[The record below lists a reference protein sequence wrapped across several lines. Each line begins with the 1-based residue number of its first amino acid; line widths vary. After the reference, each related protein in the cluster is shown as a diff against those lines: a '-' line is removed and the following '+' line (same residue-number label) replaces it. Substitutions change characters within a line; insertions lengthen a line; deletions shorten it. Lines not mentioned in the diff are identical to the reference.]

1 MQTLQQVADAL
12 ESRRQTLQI
21 TYDDLAA
28 RAGLTPLA
36 TRRALQGTA
45 SPRITTLMALADK
58 LGLEVVLLPRQVAN
72 QLYVAEESPPYRPLS
87 RVEQLTQYTAPLPVA
102 HPTPTPA
109 TTKPL
114 RTSRRVSNKASTKP

>member
-45 SPRITTLMALADK
+45 SPRITTLMDLADK

-72 QLYVAEESPPYRPLS
+72 HLHVAQEPPPYRPLS
-87 RVEQLTQYTAPLPVA
+87 RVEQLTQYVPPLPAA
-102 HPTPTPA
+102 HPTPAAATSQPA
-109 TTKPL
+109 
-114 RTSRRVSNKASTKP
+114 RTSRRVRNKASTKR